1 MFLLYQA
8 ISNHRYKSLL
18 HQAIVNCE
26 KERMSIASYC
36 YPSSDAKIG
45 PPKKLIDNDHPAIY
59 KDFTFGEFSKQ
70 MWKVITPTDKRL
82 DFFKC
87 SAA

>member
-18 HQAIVNCE
+18 HQAVVNCE

-36 YPSSDAKIG
+36 YPSSDATIG
-45 PPKKLIDNDHPAIY
+45 PPKKLIDTDHPAIY